1 MSHIVHMQDFVL
13 YYVNRNQMILMSKE
27 YKPVKFNE
35 YNDCEEVA
43 AQWLR
48 ICSTDQKNEQGP

>member
-1 MSHIVHMQDFVL
+1 
-13 YYVNRNQMILMSKE
+13 MSKE